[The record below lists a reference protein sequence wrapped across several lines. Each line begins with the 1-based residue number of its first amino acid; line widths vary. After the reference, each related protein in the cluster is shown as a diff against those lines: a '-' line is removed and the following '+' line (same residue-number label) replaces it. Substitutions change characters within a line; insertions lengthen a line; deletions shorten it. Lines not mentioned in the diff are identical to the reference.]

1 MLLLDT
7 QIGHKMITNIE
18 KIEII
23 QNRINTMSLHVTA
36 LREDI
41 SRVPLGDHPEKPA
54 RQYVLDDILGII
66 DALEIE
72 KEALTNQG

>member
-1 MLLLDT
+1 MN
-7 QIGHKMITNIE
+7 NIE

-23 QNRINTMSLHVTA
+23 QNRISTMSFHVIA

-41 SRVPLGDHPEKPA
+41 FQTPLGDHPEKPT
-54 RQYVLDDILGII
+54 RQYVLDNILRAI

-72 KEALTNQG
+72 KLALTNQG